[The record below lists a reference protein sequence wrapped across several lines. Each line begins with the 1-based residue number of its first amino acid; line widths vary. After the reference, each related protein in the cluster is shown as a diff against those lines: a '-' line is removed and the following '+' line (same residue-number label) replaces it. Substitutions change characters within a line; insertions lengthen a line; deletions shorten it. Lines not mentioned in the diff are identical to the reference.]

1 MQSHDFKFT
10 RRGDGKDYAMTSSDN
25 MEQFVLGATRSWS
38 SSFVESSFVEVRS
51 GRVCW
56 ELSGKENPFPPNLT
70 LLKLLRLGFWRPPG
84 PPIMGEVQ

>member
-38 SSFVESSFVEVRS
+38 SSFVESSFVESLLGIER
-51 GRVCW
+51 
-56 ELSGKENPFPPNLT
+56 EGKPVPAKSYSIKTASLG
-70 LLKLLRLGFWRPPG
+70 LL
-84 PPIMGEVQ
+84 EVPEEAPRTPHYG